1 MQEAL
6 VSMRNGM
13 HSLLVSAMQI
23 IADTGRAVCDGT
35 DAVPWESTLALA
47 RQVWDTSRHIEIFLQ
62 LLECIEGYSGVAPET
77 TMLERGACT
86 ETASAERTCGA
97 LVRLIALAQEIGDPV
112 SERALDMVLAD
123 VSIWERKDQPY
134 AFA

>member
-6 VSMRNGM
+6 ESMRNGM

-62 LLECIEGYSGVAPET
+62 LLECIEGNSGVAPET
-77 TMLERGACT
+77 TRWERGACT

-123 VSIWERKDQPY
+123 VSSWERKDQPY
-134 AFA
+134 AVA

>member
-62 LLECIEGYSGVAPET
+62 LLECIEGNSGVAPET
-77 TMLERGACT
+77 TMLERGACA

-123 VSIWERKDQPY
+123 VSIWERKD
-134 AFA
+134 

>member
-6 VSMRNGM
+6 ESMRNGM

-62 LLECIEGYSGVAPET
+62 LLECIEGHSGVAPET
-77 TMLERGACT
+77 TRWERGACA

-123 VSIWERKDQPY
+123 VSSWERKDQPY
-134 AFA
+134 AVA

>member
-6 VSMRNGM
+6 ESMRNGM

-23 IADTGRAVCDGT
+23 IADTGRTVCDGT

-62 LLECIEGYSGVAPET
+62 LLECIEGNSGVAP
-77 TMLERGACT
+77 
-86 ETASAERTCGA
+86 
-97 LVRLIALAQEIGDPV
+97 
-112 SERALDMVLAD
+112 
-123 VSIWERKDQPY
+123 
-134 AFA
+134 

>member
-6 VSMRNGM
+6 ESMRNGM

-35 DAVPWESTLALA
+35 DAVPWESTMALA

-62 LLECIEGYSGVAPET
+62 LLECIEGNSGVAPET
-77 TMLERGACT
+77 TRWERGACT

-134 AFA
+134 AVA

>member
-6 VSMRNGM
+6 ESMRNGM
-13 HSLLVSAMQI
+13 RSLLVSAMQI

-35 DAVPWESTLALA
+35 DAVLWESTLALA

-77 TMLERGACT
+77 TMLERGVCT

-134 AFA
+134 AVA